1 MLKRICL
8 LVLFTSFLLN
18 CSNDDDFVAACETVT
33 NVSST
38 VVTNNS
44 AIITWDTSSV
54 SALYTLEYGV
64 TGFTIGSGTTQ
75 SETDTN
81 AVLSGLEPAT
91 TYDVYIQTICT
102 ATNVSMYS
110 EVFTFTTDA
119 PFVVPEFLP
128 TLSELNLYG
137 AESLDVL
144 RPTTYGFQYEL
155 STALFTDYAHKQ
167 RFMVLPQGEKLTY
180 DGEGLPLF
188 PDNTVIVKTF
198 YYNNDE
204 RDLSLGR
211 KIIETRVLIKI
222 NGSWET
228 GDYKWNDEQ
237 TEAFLD
243 PNGSIVPITYIDA
256 DGDTNNVN
264 YQIPSDTD
272 CFTCHRIGDDKT
284 PIGPKMRT
292 LNFNVS
298 GLNQLQSLINSN
310 LIDGLT
316 DPSSVSVLPK
326 WDDDVN
332 YTLEERARAY
342 FDVNCAHCHI
352 EGGLCEVQSTLRL
365 DYERAFADSNI
376 QSRRNSIINRV
387 SNYNQGFSMPL
398 NGTTMVHD
406 EGIALILEYLDTLE

>member
-1 MLKRICL
+1 MLKKTYLFVL
-8 LVLFTSFLLN
+8 LAGLLFACDS
-18 CSNDDDFVAACETVT
+18 DDDFVVACETVT
-33 NVSST
+33 NVTST

-44 AIITWDTSSV
+44 AIITWDPANV

-64 TGFTIGSGTTQ
+64 SGFTIGTGTTI
-75 SETDTN
+75 SETDTD
-81 AVLSGLEPAT
+81 AVLINLEAAT

-110 EVFTFTTDA
+110 EVYSFTTSA

-137 AESLDVL
+137 GESLDAL

-155 STALFTDYAHKQ
+155 STALFSDYAHKQ
-167 RFMVLPQGEKLTY
+167 RFMVLPEGQKLTY
-180 DGEGLPLF
+180 DGDGLPLF
-188 PDNTVIVKTF
+188 PDNTVIAKTF
-198 YYNNDE
+198 FYNNDE

-222 NGSWET
+222 NGAWET

-243 PNGSIVPITYIDA
+243 PDGSVVPVTWIDA
-256 DGDTNNVN
+256 DGDTNNIN

-272 CFTCHRIGDDKT
+272 CFTCHRIGNDKS

-298 GLNQLQSLINSN
+298 GLNQLQSLINSD
-310 LIDGLT
+310 LIEGLS
-316 DPSSVSVLPK
+316 DPSTVSVLPK

-342 FDVNCAHCHI
+342 FDINCAHCHI
-352 EGGLCEVQSTLRL
+352 EGGFCELQSPLRL
-365 DYERAFADSNI
+365 DYERSFDDSNI
-376 QSRRNSIINRV
+376 QIRRNSIINRI
-387 SNYNQGFSMPL
+387 SAYNQGFSMPL
-398 NGTTMVHD
+398 IGTTIIHD
-406 EGIALILEYLDTLE
+406 EGVALILEYLDTIE